1 MSFDET
7 INGQI
12 ISAVVKWGAITHKD
26 LYFYLNFKSKIS
38 SLRVRTHTLIK
49 KKVLKSTKLANQKK
63 TILYSFEGTKQLA
76 GDEIRLTQN
85 NQLPHDS
92 ALSNICIRLLQQ
104 RNVYDINTVKQDDAT
119 TKLSLIPDAEAFVV
133 VGDSSIH
140 IAIEYEATQKSKGR
154 IIQKYFSYSQND
166 DYKYVFYF
174 FDSER
179 ESLLYAKTLFDL
191 SQNKLNQHSSLK
203 LEKFY
208 FFVRNNNY
216 EMSEF
221 LKSFRPMYPDNVDEL
236 LELINGKST
245 ES

>member
-12 ISAVVKWGAITHKD
+12 ISAVVKWGAITHRD
-26 LYFYLNFKSKIS
+26 LYFYLNFKSKLS
-38 SLRVRTHTLIK
+38 SLRVRTHNLIK

-63 TILYSFEGTKQLA
+63 TIIYSFEGTKQLS

-104 RNVYDINTVKQDDAT
+104 RNVYDINTVKQEDAT

-154 IIQKYFSYSQND
+154 IIQKYFSYSQSND
-166 DYKYVFYF
+166 YEYVFYF
-174 FDSER
+174 FDTER

-191 SQNKLNQHSSLK
+191 GQSKLNQHSSLK
-203 LEKFY
+203 SEKFY
-208 FFVRNNNY
+208 FFVRNNNE
-216 EMSEF
+216 EMSDF
-221 LKSFRPMYPDNVDEL
+221 LKSFKAMYPNNVDVILEL
-236 LELINGKST
+236 LNGKT
-245 ES
+245 TAN